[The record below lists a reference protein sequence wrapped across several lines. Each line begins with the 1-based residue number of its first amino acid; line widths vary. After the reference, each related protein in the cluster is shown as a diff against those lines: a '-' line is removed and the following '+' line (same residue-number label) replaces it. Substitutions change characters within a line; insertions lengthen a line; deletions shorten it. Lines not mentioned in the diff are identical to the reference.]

1 MTPIV
6 LLPFVKDL
14 MLGSRIEVLAVEGFR
29 IQRPDWENPAAG
41 IPATNIGGSLPD
53 RQAGASGGDPQNM
66 VIIIDCNLASPD
78 PAELISVCRAAYPRL
93 PIVGFVSHVDT
104 DSKRLV
110 EESGAT
116 AVYPR
121 SKFFSQ
127 TAQIVRRHLAA
138 QTGERRDDSV

>member
-1 MTPIV
+1 MPIV
-6 LLPFVKDL
+6 LVPFVKDL
-14 MLGSRIEVLAVEGFR
+14 MLGSRIEALAAEGFR
-29 IQRPDWENPAAG
+29 IQRPDWENPAVG
-41 IPATNIGGSLPD
+41 ISAKGG
-53 RQAGASGGDPQNM
+53 QNM

-78 PAELISVCRAAYPRL
+78 PAELIAACRAAYPHI
-93 PIVGFVSHVDT
+93 PILGFVSHVDT
-104 DSKRLV
+104 ESKRLA

-127 TAQIVRRHLAA
+127 TAQIVRRHMAA